1 MDEFPDAESPAAEPF
16 ALALREFLGS
26 PRELQLPRE
35 KGPEPRHSRSR
46 IEHPDRV
53 LY

>member
-16 ALALREFLGS
+16 AVALREFLGNRS
-26 PRELQLPRE
+26 EPQLPRE
-35 KGPEPRHSRSR
+35 KCPEPRRSRSR
-46 IEHPDRV
+46 IKHPDQV

>member
-1 MDEFPDAESPAAEPF
+1 MDEFPDAESPVAGAF
-16 ALALREFLGS
+16 AGTLREFLGS

-35 KGPEPRHSRSR
+35 KGSEPRRSRSR
-46 IEHPDRV
+46 IGRPDRV